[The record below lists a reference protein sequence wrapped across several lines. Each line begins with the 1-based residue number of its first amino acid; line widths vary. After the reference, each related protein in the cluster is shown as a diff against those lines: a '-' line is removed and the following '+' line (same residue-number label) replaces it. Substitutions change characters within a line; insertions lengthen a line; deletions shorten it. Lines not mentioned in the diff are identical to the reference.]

1 MTDSG
6 TPADPTNGNGKNASP
21 SHSRGNANANGGASN
36 GANGGANGGA
46 TRHGHKNGN
55 GAEKQTSLRRAALTL
70 TALGVVYGDIGTSPL
85 YAIRQSVLATRDAM
99 PLEMAVMGSI
109 SLIFW
114 ALLIVVTGK
123 YITVMMRANNKG
135 EGGVLALAALAHRS
149 PNMPRYFKSGIAWI
163 AGIGL
168 GLFYGEALLTPAI
181 SVLSAVDGL
190 RVVEPALGLW
200 VLPLSLVIIIGLF
213 SIQSRGTAKIG
224 RIFGPVMVIW
234 FAVLAALGLNAIME
248 FPAVLYALNPYYGF
262 RMFVDAPG
270 VAFFA
275 LGAIVLCVTGVESL
289 YADMGHFG
297 PQPIRYAWL
306 GVALPALVLNYFG
319 QAAAILRDPAN
330 LEHPFFALAPD
341 SLNYALVGLAT
352 VAAVIASQAMISGV
366 YSITRQA
373 VQLGQMPRME
383 IRHTSAVDFGQIF
396 LPRANMLM
404 MIGVVAIVIMLR
416 TPDAIA
422 SAYGV
427 AVTGVMVITT
437 TLAAIVAAKQ
447 WGWKRHSVIFVF
459 GIFALIDISFFTAT
473 LSVKFFQGG
482 IVPISIALAT
492 VFVMYVWRSGR
503 RVLIDKTYGGGLS
516 MEQFLERADHTPV
529 RVSGTAVFI
538 TPRLDEVPGALLHN
552 LKHNQVLH
560 ERVVLLRVDVTD
572 FPFVP
577 EDKRVNVEKLGKGF
591 FAMEAH
597 YGFLQSPDVPNAL
610 EKARSFGLAVDLET
624 TTFFVRRET
633 LVPARRS
640 SMSKWKAKLFIRLYA
655 SALDAAQFYRLPPG
669 RVVELGSQT
678 EI

>member
-1 MTDSG
+1 MTDSA
-6 TPADPTNGNGKNASP
+6 TPARPANGNGKNGSV
-21 SHSRGNANANGGASN
+21 SHLRRNGNANGGVS
-36 GANGGANGGA
+36 
-46 TRHGHKNGN
+46 RHGDKNGN
-55 GAEKQTSLRRAALTL
+55 GGQKGFSLRRAGLMLA
-70 TALGVVYGDIGTSPL
+70 ALGVVYGDIGTSPL
-85 YAIRQSVLATRDAM
+85 YAIRQSVLAASAGM

-114 ALLIVVTGK
+114 ALIIVVTGK
-123 YITVMMRANNKG
+123 YIFVMMRAHNKG

-149 PNMPRYFKSGIAWI
+149 PNMPRYFKSIVASL

-181 SVLSAVDGL
+181 SVVSAVDGL
-190 RVVEPALGLW
+190 RVEEPALALL
-200 VLPLSLVIIIGLF
+200 VLPLSLAIIIGLF
-213 SIQSRGTAKIG
+213 SIQHRGTAKIG
-224 RIFGPVMVIW
+224 RIFGPVMVLW
-234 FAVLAALGLNAIME
+234 FATLAALGLNAIVE

-262 RMFVDAPG
+262 WMFVDAPW

-319 QAAAILRDPAN
+319 QAAAVLRDPEN
-330 LEHPFFALAPD
+330 LEHPFFALAPA
-341 SLNYALVGLAT
+341 SLHYALVGLAT

-373 VQLGQMPRME
+373 VQLGQIPRME
-383 IRHTSAVDFGQIF
+383 IRHTSALDFGQIF

-437 TLAAIVAAKQ
+437 SLASIVAAKQ
-447 WGWKRHSVIFVF
+447 WNWKMRYVVIVF
-459 GIFALIDISFFTAT
+459 GTFALIDVSFFTAT
-473 LSVKFFQGG
+473 LSSKFFQGG
-482 IVPISIALAT
+482 IVPITIALAT
-492 VFVMYVWRSGR
+492 VFIIYVWRSGR
-503 RVLIDKTYGGGLS
+503 RILLDKSYGGGLS
-516 MEQFLERADHTPV
+516 MEQFLERADKTPM

-560 ERVVLLRVDVTD
+560 ERVVLLRVDVAD

-577 EDKRVNVEKLGKGF
+577 EDNRINVEKLGKGF
-591 FAMEAH
+591 FAVEAH
-597 YGFLQSPDVPNAL
+597 YGFLQSPDVPAAL
-610 EKARSFGLAVDLET
+610 EKARAFGLAVDLET

-633 LVPARRS
+633 LVPARGRS
-640 SMSKWKAKLFIRLYA
+640 AMRKWRTNLFIRLYA
-655 SALDAAQFYRLPPG
+655 SALNAAQFYRLPPG
-669 RVVELGSQT
+669 RVVVLGSQT